1 MWYFTW
7 ILGVGFAVLLAVL
20 NGMWHEA
27 QEDRMTIANNKD
39 GCDKSKLDNTEHK
52 EIVL

>member
-7 ILGVGFAVLLAVL
+7 MLGVGFAVLLAVL

-27 QEDRMTIANNKD
+27 QEDRITIENGKAGHKD
-39 GCDKSKLDNTEHK
+39 LGNIKHE
-52 EIVL
+52 EIT